1 MKKLFILAA
10 AIVAFASCSKEPE
23 AIVNDGSIKFAMA
36 QTRAGVTT
44 TENLADFTVYG
55 YTENAKDVNIFN
67 GVIASDADNND
78 VWTTAVTKYWA
89 VDSTYNF
96 FAFYAPTSADDKVNS
111 NSVNVT
117 NNIMTINFT
126 NKNGEVDLV
135 TAASKNV
142 ESLYN
147 KSTNTTNLT
156 FKHALARVAFQFQWD
171 CNKNSGMTIEIT
183 DVKLLGTK
191 GTGVLSVNEDGL
203 QTWEPSGNNI
213 EIAYAAPSSALS
225 EAAPLL
231 PSIDKTSGVGYQY
244 IIPTTGLQP
253 QIAFTAVVKDKEGQ
267 VLKTFNKSTGVNLP
281 QQTYV
286 AGSSYFFTMNI
297 NPNFS
302 EIAFTVKVE
311 EWGNVDGGTINFG
324 NE

>member
-23 AIVNDGSIKFAMA
+23 TIVNDGSIKFAMA
-36 QTRAGVTT
+36 KTRAGVTT

-55 YTENAKDVNIFN
+55 YTENAKDVNIFD

-96 FAFYAPTSADDKVNS
+96 FAFYAPTSTDDKVNS

-142 ESLYN
+142 SSLYN
-147 KSTNTTNLT
+147 QPTNTTNLI

-171 CNKNSGMTIEIT
+171 CNKNSDMTIEIT

-191 GTGVLSVNEDGL
+191 GTGVLSVDEAGV
-203 QTWEPSGNNI
+203 QTWTTSGDNI
-213 EIAYAAPSSALS
+213 EIAYAAPTTLS
-225 EAAPLL
+225 EEAPLL

-253 QIAFTAVVKDKEGQ
+253 QIAFTAVVKDKDGQ
-267 VLKTFNKSTGVNLP
+267 VLKTFDKSTGVNLP

-297 NPNFS
+297 NPKFS
-302 EIAFTVKVE
+302 EIAFKVEVE